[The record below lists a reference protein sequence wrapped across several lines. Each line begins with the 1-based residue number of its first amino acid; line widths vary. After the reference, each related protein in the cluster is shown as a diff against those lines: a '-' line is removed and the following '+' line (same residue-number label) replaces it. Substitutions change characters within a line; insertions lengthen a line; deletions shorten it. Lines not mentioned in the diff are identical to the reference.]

1 MYVTGNLAFVIF
13 KYCKAIVGTETIG
26 SFLSSDYSIS
36 NYV

>member
-13 KYCKAIVGTETIG
+13 KYCKTIVGTETIA
-26 SFLSSDYSIS
+26 SYLRTIQFP

>member
-13 KYCKAIVGTETIG
+13 KYCKVIIGTETIG